1 MTFDNLTRR
10 RFLALSA
17 ASATSVAALGYSSA
31 AWGAPDPASWTGTL
45 KINERATPNKIAYWE
60 QLGARFTEQAPG
72 MQVVVESSDTGTNYD
87 TKLLTGSISK
97 TVGDLAWLVT
107 TQNFNLFQSKGLV
120 LPVDEFVARDGH
132 DLSMY
137 LQAALDAVTIDGKL
151 YMIPTGFHGG
161 PISMFY
167 NKKLFDEAGVAY
179 PTPEWTIADFEAAAA
194 ALTKPENEQYGA
206 LLPLDNPEALVVWA
220 RSFGGDVLKNDGT
233 ESALGDDGV
242 RAAFEWIAGLIN
254 DKKVMRQ
261 PATLPRLA
269 SGSIDY
275 NGFFGSNKVAMW
287 QASPWH
293 ANMLRTALG
302 PEAFAETYDIALIP
316 QGPAGRVG
324 QLVVEGYPIFST
336 TSNPDAAWAF
346 TQLATSKEE
355 GVARI
360 AHGFVAAPREDAIND
375 EEMVANDPI
384 YAYYNRAVME
394 NPPPPAA
401 VPANNRITE
410 MYAMMRLAFDGV
422 WSGNQT
428 AADAL
433 GAAHEQLVDLLV
445 QE

>member
-1 MTFDNLTRR
+1 MTLDFLNRR

-17 ASATSVAALGYSSA
+17 ASATVAATFGHSTSSLA
-31 AWGAPDPASWTGTL
+31 ASDPASWTGTL

-60 QLGARFTEQAPG
+60 QLGARFIDEAPNL
-72 MQVVVESSDTGTNYD
+72 QVVVESSDTGTNYD

-120 LPVDEFVARDGH
+120 LPVDDFIAADGH
-132 DLSMY
+132 DLSPY
-137 LQAALDAVTIDGKL
+137 LKAALDAVTIDGKL

-179 PTPEWTIADFEAAAA
+179 PTPEWTLAEFEAAAT
-194 ALTKPENEQYGA
+194 ALTKPENDQFGVV
-206 LLPLDNPEALVVWA
+206 LPLDNPEALVVLA
-220 RSFGGDVLKNDGT
+220 RSFGGDVLKNNGT
-233 ESALGDDGV
+233 ESALGDEGI

-254 DKKVMRQ
+254 DKKVMKQ
-261 PATLPRLA
+261 PAELPRLA
-269 SGSIDY
+269 TGSIDY

-336 TSNPDAAWAF
+336 TKNPDAAWAF
-346 TQLATSKEE
+346 TKLATSKEE

-375 EEMVANDPI
+375 AEMVANDPI
-384 YAYYNRAVME
+384 YAFYNRAVMD
-394 NPPPPAA
+394 NPPPPAS
-401 VPANNRITE
+401 VPANNKITE
-410 MYAMMRLAFDGV
+410 MYAMMKLAFDGV
-422 WSGNQT
+422 WSGDQA

-433 GAAHEQLVDLLV
+433 AAANQQLTDLLG
-445 QE
+445 QA

>member
-1 MTFDNLTRR
+1 MTLDFLSRR

-17 ASATSVAALGYSSA
+17 AGATAAA
-31 AWGAPDPASWTGTL
+31 AFGHSTSTLAASDPSTWTGTL

-60 QLGARFTEQAPG
+60 QLGARFIDEAPNL
-72 MQVVVESSDTGTNYD
+72 QFVVESSDTGTNYD
-87 TKLLTGSISK
+87 TKLLTGSISR

-120 LPVDEFVARDGH
+120 MPVDDFIAADGH
-132 DLSMY
+132 DLTPY

-179 PTPEWTIADFEAAAA
+179 PTPDWGIAEFEAAAT
-194 ALTKPENEQYGA
+194 ALTRPDNDQFGV
-206 LLPLDNPEALVVWA
+206 LLPLDNPEALVVLA
-220 RSFGGDVLKNDGT
+220 RCFGGDVLKNEGR
-233 ESALGDDGV
+233 ESALGDDGT
-242 RAAFEWIAGLIN
+242 RAAFEWVASLIN
-254 DKKVMRQ
+254 DKKVMKR
-261 PATLPRLA
+261 PAELPRLA
-269 SGSIDY
+269 NGPKDY

-336 TSNPDAAWAF
+336 TRNPDAAWAF
-346 TQLATSKEE
+346 TKLATSREE
-355 GVARI
+355 GIARI
-360 AHGFVAAPREDAIND
+360 AHGFVAAPRTDTIND
-375 EEMVANDPI
+375 TEMVANDPI
-384 YAYYNRAVME
+384 YAYYNRAVMD

-401 VPANNRITE
+401 VPANNKITE
-410 MYAMMRLAFDGV
+410 MYAMMRLAFDGI
-422 WSGNQT
+422 WSGDQT
-428 AADAL
+428 ATDAL
-433 GAAHEQLVDLLV
+433 AAADRQLTDLLS
-445 QE
+445 QA